1 MSKLPNEIRLEIVRK
16 LTANVWKI
24 EELLKTIKSEI
35 KARETSE
42 AIKAQ
47 EVQGR
52 KHNHGLRKFPPTANA
67 LVSIQ
72 GKDFQLQCVY
82 CSGEHYSASCTK
94 AQLPKD
100 RKEILQRANRCFIC
114 LKTSHGA
121 NSCFKI
127 TKCRNCDGK
136 HHQSICL
143 ELNTNSPRDK
153 NRPPSSTSGEQ
164 NDKDTENNGVTTA
177 TSNFENTNSKRR
189 VLSQTHSILIIDCLN
204 SLFQPS
210 DDDILANSLKG
221 FWETESIDI
230 NDLTADGDSKNES
243 FEIDVNRNGDRYEV
257 KLPWKGDCCTSSN
270 GYQLCAS
277 RLRSLHHK
285 LRKQPSLLSEYSNII
300 QEQLKTGIVEEVPAG
315 DLKNKAASQSYY
327 LPHLAVVRTERETT
341 KVRVVYDGSAKASKE
356 EKSLNDCLQTG
367 PNYLPHVFDML
378 ANFRKSIVGL
388 TADIEKAFLKVGIQ
402 DDKRDFL
409 RFL

>member
-1 MSKLPNEIRLEIVRK
+1 MCEDYLHSELRYRHFSSGSLLIPIIMSKLPNEIRLEIVRK

-35 KARETSE
+35 EARETSE

-100 RKEILQRANRCFIC
+100 RKEILQRANRCFIF
-114 LKTSHGA
+114 LKTGHEA
-121 NSCFKI
+121 NSCFK
-127 TKCRNCDGK
+127 TKKSRNCDGK

-143 ELNTNSPRDK
+143 ESNNNSPRDK

-177 TSNFENTNSKRR
+177 TSNLENTNSKRR
-189 VLSQTHSILIIDCLN
+189 VFLQTVTAIATNDEGTKSTKIRL
-204 SLFQPS
+204 LFDNDKQM
-210 DDDILANSLKG
+210 NSLKG
-221 FWETESIDI
+221 FWETESIDF
-230 NDLTADGDSKNES
+230 NNLTADGDSKNES

-257 KLPWKGDCCTSSN
+257 KLPWKGDCRPSSN
-270 GYQLCAS
+270 GYQLCAA

-285 LRKQPSLLSEYSNII
+285 LRKEPSKRTTENRDRRRSACRRFDEQSRVSKLLFPTSGCCEGGTRNDESKSCLRWVSKSFQRREII
-300 QEQLKTGIVEEVPAG
+300 ERLFTNWTK
-315 DLKNKAASQSYY
+315 
-327 LPHLAVVRTERETT
+327 LPSTSFR
-341 KVRVVYDGSAKASKE
+341 
-356 EKSLNDCLQTG
+356 
-367 PNYLPHVFDML
+367 HV
-378 ANFRKSIVGL
+378 G
-388 TADIEKAFLKVGIQ
+388 
-402 DDKRDFL
+402 
-409 RFL
+409 

>member
-1 MSKLPNEIRLEIVRK
+1 MCN
-16 LTANVWKI
+16 T
-24 EELLKTIKSEI
+24 
-35 KARETSE
+35 
-42 AIKAQ
+42 
-47 EVQGR
+47 
-52 KHNHGLRKFPPTANA
+52 
-67 LVSIQ
+67 
-72 GKDFQLQCVY
+72 
-82 CSGEHYSASCTK
+82 CTK
-94 AQLPKD
+94 VQLPKD

-114 LKTSHGA
+114 LKTGHGA

-127 TKCRNCDGK
+127 KKCRNCDGK

-143 ELNTNSPRDK
+143 ESNNNSPRDK

-177 TSNFENTNSKRR
+177 TSNLENTNSKRR
-189 VLSQTHSILIIDCLN
+189 VLLQTVTAIATNDEGTKSTKIRL
-204 SLFQPS
+204 LFDNDKQM
-210 DDDILANSLKG
+210 NSLKG
-221 FWETESIDI
+221 FWETESIDF
-230 NDLTADGDSKNES
+230 NNLTADGDSKNES

-257 KLPWKGDCCTSSN
+257 KLPWKGDCRPSSN

-285 LRKQPSLLSEYSNII
+285 LRKEPSVLSEYNNII
-300 QEQLKTGIVEEVPAG
+300 KEQLKTGIVEEVPAG
-315 DLKNKAASQSYY
+315 DLTNKAASQSYY
-327 LPHLAVVRTERETT
+327 FPHLAVVRTERETT

-367 PNYLPHVFDML
+367 PNYLPQVFDML
-378 ANFRKSIVGL
+378 ANFRKNIVGL
-388 TADIEKAFLKVGIQ
+388 TADIEKAFLTVGIQ